1 MSSAAPAYQP
11 EHRDGTPALRLTYP
25 TDAGI
30 SFYDRP
36 MKQDDTPSTPQ
47 ASDNTGFGPGLLR
60 TALVAGLLWYSLL
73 AWLIA
78 TSDPTNVNIRQIVE
92 SHAFVRATVDVKG
105 GVHVDHV
112 WRGNVENG
120 PLDVAFPEAVSKPG
134 DFFIP
139 LRRNATGW
147 EITSARIGDGVRL
160 VYPASDAVVSRMHE
174 LLGE

>member
-1 MSSAAPAYQP
+1 
-11 EHRDGTPALRLTYP
+11 
-25 TDAGI
+25 
-30 SFYDRP
+30 
-36 MKQDDTPSTPQ
+36 
-47 ASDNTGFGPGLLR
+47 
-60 TALVAGLLWYSLL
+60 
-73 AWLIA
+73 
-78 TSDPTNVNIRQIVE
+78 
-92 SHAFVRATVDVKG
+92 VRATVDVKG

>member
-1 MSSAAPAYQP
+1 M
-11 EHRDGTPALRLTYP
+11 
-25 TDAGI
+25 DAGI

-36 MKQDDTPSTPQ
+36 MKQDNTQATLQTPNSADPN
-47 ASDNTGFGPGLLR
+47 SMLLR
-60 TALVAGLLWYSLL
+60 AALVAGLLWYSLL

-78 TSDPTNVNIRQIVE
+78 TSDPANVNIRQLVE
-92 SHAFVRATVDVKG
+92 SDAFVRATVDING
-105 GVHVDHV
+105 SVHVFHV

-120 PLDVAFPEAVSKPG
+120 PLDVAFPEEVSKPG

-160 VYPASDAVVSRMHE
+160 VYPATEAVVNRMHE

>member
-1 MSSAAPAYQP
+1 MPGLVCLRCAC
-11 EHRDGTPALRLTYP
+11 HTLRLTSSDP
-25 TDAGI
+25 D
-30 SFYDRP
+30 FDFDDP
-36 MKQDDTPSTPQ
+36 FMKQDNVHATPQ
-47 ASDNTGFGPGLLR
+47 SPHNVRSGLPLLR
-60 TALVAGLLWYSLL
+60 VALVAGLSWYSLL
-73 AWLIA
+73 GWLIA
-78 TSDPTNVNIRQIVE
+78 TSDPTNVNIRQLAE

-105 GVHVDHV
+105 SVHVDHV
-112 WRGNVENG
+112 WRGDLEPG

-147 EITSARIGDGVRL
+147 EITPARIGNGVRL